1 MKKEYDDVIAL
12 HYKDVAGSHGLSP
25 TSTMADEITRAME
38 TDAITNFVGDSIRR
52 FNANSAFKKATIMD
66 VGCGN
71 GFTLSHLFERYPE
84 HHYVGIEKS
93 DELRALAA
101 SRFSGNSSVQIL
113 SGDIREKDFAS
124 GIEADILIC
133 QRVLINLLSI
143 EDQKAALI
151 HIVDAVKSP
160 ASRGHGGSLLF
171 IEGFASPLA
180 RLNEARSEFDLS
192 AIPEAHHN
200 LYLPDD
206 FFLIRQLENYH
217 SDGDLP
223 RPNFLSTH
231 YYVTRVLHPLYT
243 PPNRSFK
250 RNSEFVRFFTEALQR
265 NAGDYSS
272 LKLYMFEKCESMSPS

>member
-12 HYKDVAGSHGLSP
+12 HYKDVANSHGLSP
-25 TSTMADEITRAME
+25 TSTMADEITRAIE
-38 TDAITNFVGDSIRR
+38 TDAITNFVGDALRR
-52 FNANSAFKKATIMD
+52 FCANSAFKKATIMD

-71 GFTLSHLFERYPE
+71 GFTLSQLFERYPE

-101 SRFSGNSSVQIL
+101 SRFNGNSNVQIL
-113 SGDIREKDFAS
+113 SGDIREKGFAS

-133 QRVLINLLSI
+133 QRVLINLLNI
-143 EDQKAALI
+143 EDQKTALI
-151 HIVDAVKSP
+151 NVVAAVKSP
-160 ASRGHGGSLLF
+160 VSQGPSGSLLF
-171 IEGFASPLA
+171 IEGFASPLT
-180 RLNEARSEFDLS
+180 RLNEARSEFDLA

-206 FFLIRQLENYH
+206 FFLIRQIEPYQ
-217 SDGDLP
+217 SISDLP
-223 RPNFLSTH
+223 QPNFLSTH

-243 PPNRSFK
+243 PPNKSFK
-250 RNSEFVRFFTEALQR
+250 RNSEFVRFFTEALHT

-272 LKLYMFEKCESMSPS
+272 LKLYMFDKCEK